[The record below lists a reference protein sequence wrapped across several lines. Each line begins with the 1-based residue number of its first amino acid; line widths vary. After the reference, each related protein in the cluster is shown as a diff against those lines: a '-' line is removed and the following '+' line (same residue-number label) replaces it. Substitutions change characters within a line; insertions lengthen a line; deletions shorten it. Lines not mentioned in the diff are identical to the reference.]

1 MRQARMTKPDGSGQR
16 MPGQRMPQGGE
27 AGQPRMEPPGAPSR
41 KPRRP
46 EATPAQRALALL
58 VRREHSRPELT
69 RKLLARGI
77 AAEDAAAAVAKMAD
91 AGWQDDTRF
100 ACSLARS
107 RAGNGYGPLRI
118 RAELASHGLGDDV
131 IAAAFAALAE
141 TGEDDW
147 PVRARDLA
155 SRRFG
160 ASVART
166 PAMQRKA
173 ADFLFRR
180 GFDGDSVRAAIRPSS
195 ED

>member
-1 MRQARMTKPDGSGQR
+1 
-16 MPGQRMPQGGE
+16 MPEGE
-27 AGQPRMEPPGAPSR
+27 GTGQPRTEQPGASSR
-41 KPRRP
+41 KPRRH

-77 AAEDAAAAVAKMAD
+77 AAEDAAAAVETMTA

-100 ACSLARS
+100 ACSLART

-118 RAELASHGLGDDV
+118 RAELASHGLDSEM
-131 IAAAFAALAE
+131 IAAAFAALAD

-147 PVRARDLA
+147 PALARDLVG
-155 SRRFG
+155 RRFG
-160 ASVART
+160 RAVART
-166 PAMQRKA
+166 PAIQRKA
-173 ADFLFRR
+173 ADFLLRR
-180 GFDGDSVRAAIRPSS
+180 GFDGDSMRAAIRHLP

>member
-1 MRQARMTKPDGSGQR
+1 MEQ
-16 MPGQRMPQGGE
+16 PGV
-27 AGQPRMEPPGAPSR
+27 PSR
-41 KPRRP
+41 KPSRRH

-77 AAEDAAAAVAKMAD
+77 AAEDATAAVAKMAA

-100 ACSLARS
+100 ACSLART
-107 RAGNGYGPLRI
+107 RASNGYGPLRI
-118 RAELASHGLGDDV
+118 RAELASHGLDGEMIV
-131 IAAAFAALAE
+131 AAFAALAD

-147 PVRARDLA
+147 PARARDLV

-160 ASVART
+160 TAVART

-173 ADFLFRR
+173 ADFLLRR
-180 GFDGDSVRAAIRPSS
+180 GFDGDSVRAAIRPLI